1 MIGPVLRRLPAA
13 MLVLP
18 AVGALFA
25 LAAPASEPAPA
36 PVPADI
42 PAAAVAAPP
51 SEQPPSRGNPP
62 TGTGATATY
71 PVSELRVGQIG
82 VARTVFEQDRLE
94 EFEVEI
100 LGVLK
105 NAIGPQQD
113 MILARLKGPKVEFTG
128 VVAGMSGSPVYIDG
142 RLLGALSYRIGQF
155 SKEPIAG
162 ITPIGDMLNLVAHPA
177 PAERASASRP
187 PDILGWLAAG
197 ADPQTFPLSTHRTPV
212 GAGDG
217 IGLRPIAL
225 PLVCAGCAPEALR
238 AYAPAFEAMG
248 FEPTLGGGVDSDPA
262 GPLPEFAPG
271 AAIGATL
278 ATGDLNLSAVG
289 TLTYKEG
296 DRVFG
301 FGHPMTGAG
310 AVEVAMTQA
319 RVVLTLASQAG
330 SFKIANATA
339 PIGAIVEDRLTAI
352 VGEIGRAAPMM
363 PLTVT
368 VNAGGGRR
376 EFRYALTRDRT
387 WAPVVMGITAASSLL
402 RTAQFQ
408 ADATLNL
415 KYRIEIEGH
424 PAIEQERLYAGV
436 SPSQP
441 VHFQVANEPAGL
453 IGFLYSNP
461 FEPLVVKSAR
471 IDVDVL
477 PASRIASLVSLSASR
492 AEVRPG
498 EKFRV
503 DATLAEFRGRERTVS
518 FDVAL
523 PEDTPAGE
531 IQIAVGG
538 AAAFDGL
545 DRRVLERQIVQAA
558 NLDDLL
564 RLIDRQRTTQAIYL
578 RASRRTPSAIVRS
591 ELLPELPLSV
601 FSVYNNPR
609 LNADSTLLMEAP
621 VYEASKEQD
630 MVVVGGRRISVK
642 VK

>member
-1 MIGPVLRRLPAA
+1 MTGQTGRRLTAA
-13 MLVLP
+13 IVLS
-18 AVGALFA
+18 L
-25 LAAPASEPAPA
+25 LA
-36 PVPADI
+36 VPAFAEGETRTPDAVI
-42 PAAAVAAPP
+42 VPSQVPAI
-51 SEQPPSRGNPP
+51 
-62 TGTGATATY
+62 Y
-71 PVSELRVGQIG
+71 PVDQLRPGQMG
-82 VARTVFEQDRLE
+82 VARTVFEQDRME
-94 EFEVEI
+94 EFQVEI

-105 NAIGPQQD
+105 NAIGPKQD
-113 MILARLKGPKVEFTG
+113 MILARLKGEKVEFTG

-142 RLLGALSYRIGQF
+142 KLLGALSYRIGQF

-162 ITPIGDMLNLVAHPA
+162 ITPIGDMLSLVGTKQ
-177 PAERASASRP
+177 AERASARP
-187 PDILGWLAAG
+187 ANLIAWLAGG
-197 ADPQTFPLSTHRTPV
+197 ADPKSFPAGAAVQPV
-212 GAGDG
+212 VAGDG
-217 IGLRPIAL
+217 MGFRPIAM

-248 FEPTLGGGVDSDPA
+248 FEPTLGGGVDDDPG

-289 TLTYKEG
+289 TMTYKDG

-310 AVEVAMTQA
+310 TVDVPMTQA

-352 VGEIGRAAPMM
+352 VGQIGRTAPMM
-363 PLTVT
+363 PLTVS
-368 VNAGGGRR
+368 VGGPGGTR
-376 EFRYALTRDRT
+376 EFHYGLTRDRT
-387 WAPVVMGITAASSLL
+387 WAPIVMGITAASSLL
-402 RTAQFQ
+402 RTAEYQ

-415 KYRIEIEGH
+415 KYRLELEGY
-424 PAIEQERLYAGV
+424 PTIEQERLFAGV
-436 SPSQP
+436 TPAQP
-441 VHFQVANEPAGL
+441 VHLQVANEPAGL
-453 IGFLYSNP
+453 LGFLYTNP
-461 FEPLVVKSAR
+461 WATPVVKSAR
-471 IDVDVL
+471 IDVEVL
-477 PASRIASLVSLSASR
+477 PPSRIANLVSLSASR

-518 FDVAL
+518 FDVSL

-531 IQIAVGG
+531 IQIIVGG
-538 AAAFDGL
+538 GGALDGL
-545 DRRVLERQIVQAA
+545 DRRIIERQVQQAA
-558 NLDDLL
+558 GLDDIL
-564 RLIDRQRTTQAIYL
+564 RLIGRQRTSQAIYL
-578 RASRRTPSAIVRS
+578 RATRRSPSAIVRS
-591 ELLPELPLSV
+591 ELLPELPLSI

-621 VYEASKEQD
+621 VYEASKDQD
-630 MVVVGGRRISVK
+630 VVVVGGRRISVK

>member
-1 MIGPVLRRLPAA
+1 MMFA
-13 MLVLP
+13 
-18 AVGALFA
+18 AVGALRA
-25 LAAPASEPAPA
+25 GSAPATERPPASGKT
-36 PVPADI
+36 
-42 PAAAVAAPP
+42 PAAAGPI
-51 SEQPPSRGNPP
+51 
-62 TGTGATATY
+62 ATY
-71 PVSELRVGQIG
+71 PVSELRPGQMG

-94 EFEVEI
+94 EFQVEI

-105 NAIGPQQD
+105 NAIGPKQD
-113 MILARLKGPKVEFTG
+113 MILARLKGEKVEFTG

-162 ITPIGDMLNLVAHPA
+162 ITPIGDMLDLVAKPA
-177 PAERASASRP
+177 PPARTSASRT
-187 PDILGWLAAG
+187 PDILGWLAQG
-197 ADPQTFPLSTHRTPV
+197 ADPKSFPGPNPMAPIA
-212 GAGDG
+212 AGDG
-217 IGLRPIAL
+217 IGFRPIAM

-248 FEPTLGGGVDSDPA
+248 FEPTLGGGVESDDE
-262 GPLPEFAPG
+262 GPLPEFTPG

-289 TLTYKEG
+289 TLTYRDG
-296 DRVFG
+296 NRVFG

-310 AVEVAMTQA
+310 AIEVPMTQA
-319 RVVLTLASQAG
+319 RVVVTLASQAG

-352 VGEIGRAAPMM
+352 VGEIGRTAPMI
-363 PLTVT
+363 PLTVG
-368 VNAGGGRR
+368 VNAGGVRR
-376 EFRYALTRDRT
+376 EFHYALTCDRT

-402 RTAQFQ
+402 RTAEFE

-415 KYRIEIEGH
+415 KYRIDLEGY
-424 PAIEQERLYAGV
+424 PPIEQERLYAGV
-436 SPSQP
+436 NPSQP

-453 IGFLYSNP
+453 LGFLYSNP
-461 FEPLVVKSAR
+461 FEPVVVKSAR
-471 IDVDVL
+471 IDVEIL
-477 PASRIASLVSLSASR
+477 PASRIANLVSLSASR

-518 FDVAL
+518 FDVTL
-523 PEDTPAGE
+523 PEDTPAGD
-531 IQIAVGG
+531 IQISVGGG
-538 AAAFDGL
+538 AALDGL

-558 NLDDLL
+558 NFGDLL
-564 RLIDRQRTTQAIYL
+564 RLINRQRTTQAIYL
-578 RASRRTPSAIVRS
+578 RASRRSPSAIVRS
-591 ELLPELPLSV
+591 ELLPELPLSI

-621 VYEASKEQD
+621 VYEASKDQD
-630 MVVVGGRRISVK
+630 VMVVGGRRISVK

>member
-1 MIGPVLRRLPAA
+1 VTLAA
-13 MLVLP
+13 
-18 AVGALFA
+18 GCA
-25 LAAPASEPAPA
+25 LAAEGVTRPGVVPPPEGVPAPA
-36 PVPADI
+36 AVP
-42 PAAAVAAPP
+42 
-51 SEQPPSRGNPP
+51 
-62 TGTGATATY
+62 TTY
-71 PVSELRVGQIG
+71 PVSELRPGQMG
-82 VARTVFEQDRLE
+82 MARTVFEQDRLE
-94 EFEVEI
+94 EFQVEI

-105 NAIGPQQD
+105 NAIGPKQD
-113 MILARLKGPKVEFTG
+113 MILARLKGEKVEFTG
-128 VVAGMSGSPVYIDG
+128 VVAGMSGSPVYING

-162 ITPIGDMLNLVAHPA
+162 ITPIGDMLNLVANPRPA
-177 PAERASASRP
+177 RAASRP
-187 PDILGWLAAG
+187 ADLIGWLARG
-197 ADPQTFPLSTHRTPV
+197 ADPKTFPGPTPMQPV
-212 GAGDG
+212 AAGDG
-217 IGLRPIAL
+217 IGLRPIAM

-248 FEPTLGGGVDSDPA
+248 FEPTLGGGVETDAD
-262 GPLPEFAPG
+262 GPLPEFTPG

-289 TLTYKEG
+289 TLTYRDG

-310 AVEVAMTQA
+310 VIDVPMTQA
-319 RVVLTLASQAG
+319 RVVATLASQAG

-352 VGEIGRAAPMM
+352 VGQIGRSAPMM
-363 PLTVT
+363 PLTVG
-368 VNAGGGRR
+368 VDAGGGRR
-376 EFRYALTRDRT
+376 EFHYALTRDRT

-402 RTAQFQ
+402 RTAEFE

-415 KYRIEIEGH
+415 KYRIEIQGY
-424 PAIEQERLYAGV
+424 PPIEQERLYAGV
-436 SPSQP
+436 TPSQP

-453 IGFLYSNP
+453 LGFLYSNP
-461 FEPLVVKSAR
+461 FEAPVVTSAR
-471 IDVDVL
+471 IDVEVL
-477 PASRIASLVSLSASR
+477 PPSRIASLVSLSASR

-518 FDVAL
+518 FEVAL

-531 IQIAVGG
+531 IQITVGGG
-538 AAAFDGL
+538 AALDGL
-545 DRRVLERQIVQAA
+545 DRRIIERQIVQAA
-558 NLDDLL
+558 NLADVL
-564 RLIDRQRTTQAIYL
+564 RLINRQRTTQAIYL
-578 RASRRTPSAIVRS
+578 RASRRSPSAIVRS
-591 ELLPELPLSV
+591 ELLPELPLSI

-621 VYEASKEQD
+621 VYEASKPQD
-630 MVVVGGRRISVK
+630 LVVVGGRRISVK